1 MHVGSTTRFIL
12 HNLTQSIMLT
22 FSIRQ
27 GDPLAMMLYIV
38 YMEPFCSPLVKFA
51 QGSELLI
58 LTSLMSICNDVELL
72 VEDEANF
79 GRVDGLFRSFE
90 DVSLQDTQE

>member
-38 YMEPFCSPLVKFA
+38 YMEPF
-51 QGSELLI
+51 LL
-58 LTSLMSICNDVELL
+58 SLGQICTGIRVADFNQL
-72 VEDEANF
+72 DEY
-79 GRVDGLFRSFE
+79 
-90 DVSLQDTQE
+90 LQ

>member
-38 YMEPFCSPLVKFA
+38 YMEPF
-51 QGSELLI
+51 LL
-58 LTSLMSICNDVELL
+58 SLGQICTVIRVADFNQL
-72 VEDEANF
+72 DEY
-79 GRVDGLFRSFE
+79 
-90 DVSLQDTQE
+90 LQ